1 MSSAIHKHSNLST
14 NNQKWRAPAWLAIG
28 ALAASFWVV
37 RKKTRQAEQDNPP
50 DGNFVEVDGVQLHYF
65 DRGEGPALLLLH
77 GNGVTAKDFDL
88 SGLSGEAAT
97 RYRVI
102 AFDRPGYGYSERPRG
117 RIWTPVAQARLLHKA
132 LQKIGVER
140 PIVLGHSWGTLV
152 ALAMALEFPTYVR
165 GLVLLSGYYYPS
177 LRLDVPW
184 LSAPAI
190 PVLGDLM
197 RYTISPLLG
206 RLMWPAFTKRVFKP
220 SAVPERFDELSA
232 WMMLRPSQLLASSG
246 ESALMIPAAMMLR
259 KRYAE
264 LSMPVTIIAG
274 QDDRM
279 VSADHNSVRLCSEVR
294 HGDLRVQ
301 PGTGHMVHYTAT
313 DAILA
318 AIDSLDKSVGRPQP
332 AGATGIADGAGRPV
346 PANP

>member
-1 MSSAIHKHSNLST
+1 MSNPIRKPSKLST
-14 NNQKWRAPAWLAIG
+14 DTSKWRTPALLAIG

-50 DGNFVEVDGVQLHYF
+50 DGNFIEVDGVQLHYV
-65 DRGEGPALLLLH
+65 DRGEGPALVLLH

-88 SGLSGEAAT
+88 SGLSGKAAT

-117 RIWTPVAQARLLHKA
+117 RIWTPIAQARLLHKA

-140 PIVLGHSWGTLV
+140 AIVLGHSWGTLV
-152 ALAMALEFPTYVR
+152 ALAMALEFPAYVR

-206 RLMWPAFTKRVFKP
+206 RLMWPAFAKRVFKP
-220 SAVPERFDELSA
+220 SAVPDRFDELSA
-232 WMMLRPSQLLASSG
+232 WMMLRPSQLLASAS

-264 LSMPVTIIAG
+264 LSMPVMIIAG
-274 QDDRM
+274 KDDRM
-279 VSADHNSVRLCSEVR
+279 VSLHRNSARLHSALP
-294 HGDLRVQ
+294 HSDLRVQ
-301 PGTGHMVHYTAT
+301 PGVGHMLHYTAT
-313 DAILA
+313 DEILA
-318 AIDSLDKSVGRPQP
+318 AIDTLDGAANAPQP
-332 AGATGIADGAGRPV
+332 AGAPGVAEGTGS
-346 PANP
+346 PARVNP